1 MKLLTKSTFYFLLLS
16 VLAMVAGAALL
27 YLTIK
32 KVIYKQI
39 DKSLITE
46 KIIIQ
51 DQIEQT
57 DTIPDF
63 EATFGHQIEVKLFNY
78 PVRNFQSI
86 KDTDIYD
93 SKTDSFIPL
102 RYILSSGNTVE
113 KKGFVITIFQIISE
127 KNELLQDIEL
137 YMFFLFS
144 SLLLISILI
153 NYLIARKL
161 WRPFYNSVK
170 IAGRFDIQ
178 SDIPLELPQTDI
190 KEFSQ
195 LNEVFEKMTSKMRN
209 DYLNLKEFSENA
221 SHEIQTPLAVI
232 RSKTDLLMQQ
242 KNLNKESLSLI
253 KSINESITK
262 LFKLNQGLLLI
273 SKIENQ
279 VFHEMKTVSL
289 KQIIVNGLDNYK
301 EIMQLKKITVEM
313 DAGDE
318 AFVEMNDML
327 AEVMISNLLSNAVRF
342 NTDGGFIKCHIDN
355 MFLIITNPGLSVTIN
370 PEDLFKR
377 FHKDGNNSQSVGLG
391 LSIVKKIAE
400 SYGMNITYT
409 CRDAIHE
416 IKLQYRIKGI
426 HSMHFK
432 EIS

>member
-1 MKLLTKSTFYFLLLS
+1 
-16 VLAMVAGAALL
+16 MVAGAALL

-39 DKSLITE
+39 DNSLITE

-93 SKTDSFIPL
+93 SKTDSFIPF
-102 RYILSSGNTVE
+102 RYILSSGNTLE

-178 SDIPLELPQTDI
+178 SDKPLELPQTDI

-195 LNEVFEKMTSKMRN
+195 LNEVFDKMTSKMRN

-313 DAGDE
+313 DARDE
-318 AFVEMNDML
+318 ALVEMNDVL

-342 NTDGGFIKCHIDN
+342 NIYSGFIKCHIDN
-355 MFLIITNPGLSVTIN
+355 MFLIITNAGLSITIN

-377 FHKDGNNSQSVGLG
+377 FHKNRNNSQSVGLG

-409 CRDAIHE
+409 CRDSIHE
-416 IKLQYRIKGI
+416 IKLQYRHKGN
-426 HSMHFK
+426 SERAF
-432 EIS
+432 

>member
-1 MKLLTKSTFYFLLLS
+1 
-16 VLAMVAGAALL
+16 MVAGAALL

-39 DKSLITE
+39 DESLITE
-46 KIIIQ
+46 KTIIE
-51 DQIEQT
+51 DQVRQT

-63 EATFGHQIEVKLFNY
+63 EGTFGHQIEVKLLNY
-78 PVRNFQSI
+78 HINKVQSI

-93 SKTDSFIPL
+93 SKSDSFIPF
-102 RYILSSGNTVE
+102 RYIYSSGNYVG
-113 KKGFVITIFQIISE
+113 KKGFIITIFQIISE
-127 KNELLQDIEL
+127 KNELLHDIEV
-137 YMFFLFS
+137 YLFS
-144 SLLLISILI
+144 LFFSLLLISILI
-153 NYLIARKL
+153 NYLIARRL

-178 SDIPLELPQTDI
+178 SDKPLDLPETDI
-190 KEFSQ
+190 KEFDQ
-195 LNEVFEKMTSKMRN
+195 LNRVFDNMTSKMRN

-253 KSINESITK
+253 KSINESTTK

-273 SKIENQ
+273 SKIENK
-279 VFHEMKTVSL
+279 VFHEKKKVSL
-289 KQIIVNGLDNYK
+289 KQITINALDNYK

-313 DAGDE
+313 ESSDDGM
-318 AFVEMNDML
+318 VEMNDVL

-342 NTDGGFIKCHIDN
+342 NIDGGFIKCHIDN
-355 MFLIITNPGLSVTIN
+355 TFLVITNSGLALSIN

-377 FHKDGNNSQSVGLG
+377 FHKNSNNPQSVGLG
-391 LSIVKKIAE
+391 LSIVKEITE
-400 SYGMNITYT
+400 SYGMHISYT
-409 CRDAIHE
+409 CNDAIHE
-416 IKLQYRIKGI
+416 IKLQYRRKGN
-426 HSMHFK
+426 SSRAF
-432 EIS
+432 

>member
-1 MKLLTKSTFYFLLLS
+1 
-16 VLAMVAGAALL
+16 MVAGAALL

-39 DKSLITE
+39 DNSLITE
-46 KIIIQ
+46 KTIIE

-78 PVRNFQSI
+78 PVRNNQSI

-93 SKTDSFIPL
+93 AKTDAFIPF
-102 RYILSSGNTVE
+102 RYIFYAGNTSE
-113 KKGFVITIFQIISE
+113 KKGFIITIFQILSE
-127 KNELLQDIEL
+127 KNELLQDIGI
-137 YMFFLFS
+137 YMLILFF

-153 NYLIARKL
+153 NYLIAREL

-178 SDIPLELPQTDI
+178 SDKPLELPQTDI
-190 KEFSQ
+190 KEFDQ
-195 LNEVFEKMTSKMRN
+195 LNRVFDNMTRKMRN

-253 KSINESITK
+253 KSINESTTK

-279 VFHEMKTVSL
+279 VFHEKKMVSL
-289 KQIIVNGLDNYK
+289 KQITLNGLDNYK

-313 DAGDE
+313 DANDE
-318 AFVEMNDML
+318 ALVEMNEVL
-327 AEVMISNLLSNAVRF
+327 AEIMISNLLSNAVRF
-342 NTDGGFIKCHIDN
+342 NIDGGFIKCHFDK
-355 MFLIITNPGLSVTIN
+355 MFFIMTNAGLPLIIN

-377 FHKDGNNSQSVGLG
+377 FHKSNNNPQSVGLG
-391 LSIVKKIAE
+391 LSIVKEITK
-400 SYGMNITYT
+400 SYGMNISYD
-409 CRDAIHE
+409 CRDSIHE
-416 IKLQYRIKGI
+416 IKLQYRNIVNAPRI
-426 HSMHFK
+426 LR
-432 EIS
+432 

>member
-1 MKLLTKSTFYFLLLS
+1 LKLLTKSTFYFLILY

-39 DKSLITE
+39 DNSLITE
-46 KIIIQ
+46 KTIIE

-63 EATFGHQIEVKLFNY
+63 EATFGHQIEVKLLNY
-78 PVRNFQSI
+78 PIRNIQSI

-93 SKTDSFIPL
+93 SKSDAFIPF
-102 RYILSSGNTVE
+102 RYIYSAGNTIQ
-113 KKGFVITIFQIISE
+113 KKGFIITIFQILSE
-127 KNELLQDIEL
+127 KNELLQDIGI
-137 YMFFLFS
+137 YMLILFF

-178 SDIPLELPQTDI
+178 SDKPLELPETDI
-190 KEFSQ
+190 KEFDQ
-195 LNEVFEKMTSKMRN
+195 LNRVFDNMTRKMRD

-242 KNLNKESLSLI
+242 RNLNKESLSLI
-253 KSINESITK
+253 KSINESTTK

-279 VFHEMKTVSL
+279 VFHEKKIVSL
-289 KQIIVNGLDNYK
+289 KQITFNGLDSYK
-301 EIMQLKKITVEM
+301 EIMQLKKITLEM
-313 DAGDE
+313 DVHDE
-318 AFVEMNDML
+318 ALVEMNDVL
-327 AEVMISNLLSNAVRF
+327 AEIMISNLLSNAVRF
-342 NTDGGFIKCHIDN
+342 NIDGGFIKCHIDK
-355 MFLIITNPGLSVTIN
+355 MFFIMTNSGLPLTIN

-377 FHKDGNNSQSVGLG
+377 FHKSSNNPQSVGLG
-391 LSIVKKIAE
+391 LSIVKEITE
-400 SYGMNITYT
+400 SYGMHITYI
-409 CRDAIHE
+409 CRNAIHE
-416 IKLQYRIKGI
+416 IRLRYHIKEN
-426 HSMHFK
+426 SPRSF
-432 EIS
+432 